1 MKFNNK
7 ILTFL
12 TLIANAYRSEENQEV
27 TQQMKLDDENLT
39 EDFTAMV
46 FALKLF
52 FEKVT
57 GNTMDVIDF
66 THLLN
71 KLVFQHLMEDHP
83 TEKGGG
89 DNA

>member
-7 ILTFL
+7 VLVFIDMIT
-12 TLIANAYRSEENQEV
+12 NAYRSEDNQEF
-27 TQQMKLDDENLT
+27 TQQLKLDDENLT